1 MYKMWQQYTKW
12 VCPECWRMRSSKSSR
27 AILWME
33 VTKQFSKLNSSS
45 SAKKYI
51 IPYPAKL
58 CMMNIKLAYISPIKS
73 SKHNYKSVHK
83 FSLIKLSCVLEWNPA
98 SVLLK
103 SPRFYLWRSYP
114 QTLSIFSFH
123 PYISYVYVCFWFFFS
138 LSNNQ
143 PNLTGVFF

>member
-83 FSLIKLSCVLEWNPA
+83 FSLIKLSSVLE
-98 SVLLK
+98 VK
-103 SPRFYLWRSYP
+103 SCLSSPQVTTFLFMTINSIYLFIS
-114 QTLSIFSFH
+114 SIHFFR
-123 PYISYVYVCFWFFFS
+123 VCVSGFFFS
-138 LSNNQ
+138 Q
-143 PNLTGVFF
+143 